1 MSFVV
6 WSVEKGARGSSLD
19 SAGLLRRGPLTLLKS
34 DPSHKPSP
42 VETHVGTSSPHFVFS
57 SREIMG
63 PLMPTSDPTLVKK
76 PYFHFFQPFQALGV
90 PGQVDGSGYIV
101 VNSTAVDAQVLVT
114 VDASMLQGLL
124 VLSTT
129 EVRVQMGGVQTRM
142 AWYAGAMCS

>member
-1 MSFVV
+1 
-6 WSVEKGARGSSLD
+6 
-19 SAGLLRRGPLTLLKS
+19 
-34 DPSHKPSP
+34 
-42 VETHVGTSSPHFVFS
+42 
-57 SREIMG
+57 MG